1 MLFKN
6 AKTKIKLWIC
16 YLSFYDALCIK
27 SKYVENFRP
36 SCIQTTYK
44 CKHLLTRMIND
55 NGPAKQRIEVI
66 IPSEVKVY
74 YQLPF

>member
-1 MLFKN
+1 MFEN
-6 AKTKIKLWIC
+6 IC
-16 YLSFYDALCIK
+16 YLIYFLNLLI
-27 SKYVENFRP
+27 RP